1 MKRVIDTLSGD
12 LFASIPQ
19 ACAME
24 PGSWRFRGEIAHVM
38 SDAIKSCDKD
48 RYQIVA
54 DMSRILGR
62 EITLEALNKFTSE
75 ASEDHMPSLERA
87 MAFDQVTG
95 QLAIIS
101 LYAAKLGCR
110 VIPGKEVL
118 KYELGIYEQTISD
131 ATRRARAIKK
141 LLGEEK

>member
-12 LFASIPQ
+12 LFASIPK
-19 ACAME
+19 ASPME
-24 PGSWRFRGEIAHVM
+24 PGAWRFRGEIAHAM
-38 SDAIKSCDKD
+38 SESVKNCDKD

-54 DMSRILGR
+54 EMSRILGR
-62 EITLEALNKFTSE
+62 EVTLEALNKFTSE

-95 QLAIIS
+95 QLGIIS
-101 LYAAKLGCR
+101 LYAEKLGCR
-110 VIPGKEVL
+110 VLPGKEVL
-118 KYELGIYEQTISD
+118 KYELGICEQEKSAIAQREKTIK
-131 ATRRARAIKK
+131 R